1 MESEELGVSS
11 EELRQQVSALREQIG
26 RLQVEREQLKQ
37 TYDKALERAN
47 REAKAAGVEWLRR
60 AKDLC
65 QPCVHAIQCIMAI
78 DAEIVEL
85 SRSGPR
91 T

>member
-1 MESEELGVSS
+1 MTRVKELEV
-11 EELRQQVSALREQIG
+11 EAAALREQIG

-47 REAKAAGVEWLRR
+47 REAKAARVDGLRR

-78 DAEIVEL
+78 DAAIAALERGQGEK
-85 SRSGPR
+85 
-91 T
+91 